1 MPATACPT
9 RPRAGRTA
17 QALLAAL
24 AALALALAVAQP
36 GLYGPEAPSGAAWLR
51 VVNVAAPGGIGVR
64 VADDATV
71 VLPLGGA
78 TRYVQVTAGD
88 VLVDVGGEP
97 IVVAVGPETFT
108 TVAATAAGLVVVT
121 DPALRDA
128 SRGLLGLMNL
138 TTHEALDLR
147 VPDGGRVVAAVPPL
161 AHAALAVARATSAL
175 LVTDGERVLL
185 RLGPHTFERG
195 VAYVVIVFDTADG
208 LAARLLA
215 SAAD

>member
-9 RPRAGRTA
+9 RPRTGRAA

-24 AALALALAVAQP
+24 AALALSLAVAQP
-36 GLYGPEAPSGAAWLR
+36 GLYGPEAPSDTAWVR

-64 VADDATV
+64 LADDATV

-78 TRYVQVTAGD
+78 TRYVQVASGD
-88 VLVDVGGEP
+88 VRVDVGGEP
-97 IVVAVGPETFT
+97 IVVAVEPETFT

-185 RLGPHTFERG
+185 RLEPHTFERG